1 MTYPAIQNI
10 SNINNLLVNPAFEF
24 LMLALI
30 LVAIILVCIIVNYH
44 PQFSDFTETL
54 SLAFTSI
61 NMENIII
68 IYF

>member
-10 SNINNLLVNPAFEF
+10 SNINNFLVNPAFEF

-44 PQFSDFTETL
+44 HQFSDFTETL